1 MKKANYVN
9 FHGQIEV
16 ENPHQSMRG
25 NLTIMHHKA
34 TLEHEF
40 DKIEIV
46 QIHETIRISVMCSS
60 ILCGIIGCG
69 IFLMCIIKGFKDD
82 RVPKKFDPVTKVSND
97 RNEMVGYEEG
107 LEKATKT
114 SHEPDNKRGGTAKNN
129 GEEIEGG
136 NPEDDARN
144 GKVTNPELLRCS
156 ACFLYKNNCTMNGI
170 KHLTYVRC
178 AHCFMSPQPCDRH

>member
-1 MKKANYVN
+1 M
-9 FHGQIEV
+9 
-16 ENPHQSMRG
+16 P
-25 NLTIMHHKA
+25 
-34 TLEHEF
+34 
-40 DKIEIV
+40 
-46 QIHETIRISVMCSS
+46 
-60 ILCGIIGCG
+60 
-69 IFLMCIIKGFKDD
+69 
-82 RVPKKFDPVTKVSND
+82 KVSND
-97 RNEMVGYEEG
+97 RNEMVRYEEG

-136 NPEDDARN
+136 NREEDARN
-144 GKVTNPELLRCS
+144 GKVTNPELLRCT